1 MAHPGCCCAEAAPR
15 CPQTTR
21 KGTAPSPIQ
30 SLPTCAPSR
39 RARRGT
45 ADERLLTRHSP
56 RAAHGW
62 YIRAREADPVLYTGP
77 GTGPGCTGAGTMQA
91 KYIGPWARVGDTG
104 PARHRHTR
112 ARPDTLLIRTFEGTA
127 GRHLLAGRQPCSCP
141 LMGPAGASK
150 AGRGR
155 QRRKDLGQA
164 RAKRLGQARAKRR
177 ETRVGDTDARRWVPG
192 VCLGSGRAGML
203 LVRTQLAYL
212 SHGPDAPRT
221 GPPPSSRAAAVQ
233 ALRKA

>member
-1 MAHPGCCCAEAAPR
+1 M
-15 CPQTTR
+15 
-21 KGTAPSPIQ
+21 
-30 SLPTCAPSR
+30 
-39 RARRGT
+39 
-45 ADERLLTRHSP
+45 RLLTRHSP

-77 GTGPGCTGAGTMQA
+77 GTGPGCTGPGTMQA

-177 ETRVGDTDARRWVPG
+177 ETRVVDTDARRWVPG
-192 VCLGSGRAGML
+192 VCLGSGRAGMLLGSRRRIVGLVVPTMRRRAGML

-233 ALRKA
+233 ALREA